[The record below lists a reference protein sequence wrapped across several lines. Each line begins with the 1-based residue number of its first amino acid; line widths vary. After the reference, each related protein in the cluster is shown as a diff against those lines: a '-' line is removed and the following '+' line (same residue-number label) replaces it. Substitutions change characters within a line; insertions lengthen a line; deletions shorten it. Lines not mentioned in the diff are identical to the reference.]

1 MWRQIETV
9 WSMNYLLC
17 TNRWVVNN
25 FSLYWREI
33 SATFTNTAVNNYLVY
48 TKEKLANVSRWTEQ
62 WWEIKLLTWIFSSSV
77 AWKWILERGYGAEQS
92 RNPVWPQSLFA
103 SKRLRKTEPIR
114 AEENRDG
121 IVNEPSHA
129 DQIFTVRKQIAT
141 LEFRDLMLLINTT
154 RLAPQNECTFNLFS
168 R

>member
-62 WWEIKLLTWIFSSSV
+62 
-77 AWKWILERGYGAEQS
+77 
-92 RNPVWPQSLFA
+92 
-103 SKRLRKTEPIR
+103 
-114 AEENRDG
+114 
-121 IVNEPSHA
+121 
-129 DQIFTVRKQIAT
+129 
-141 LEFRDLMLLINTT
+141 
-154 RLAPQNECTFNLFS
+154 
-168 R
+168 